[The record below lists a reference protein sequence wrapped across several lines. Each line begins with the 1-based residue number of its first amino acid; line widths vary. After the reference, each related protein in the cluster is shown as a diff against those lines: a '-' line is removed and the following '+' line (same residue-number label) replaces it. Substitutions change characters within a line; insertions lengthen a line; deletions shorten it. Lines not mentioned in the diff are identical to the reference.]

1 MTHLMISDTHYA
13 GHCTTGTSNKVW
25 AACLAVEQEGDIQNV
40 DLSTLPA
47 TTEVIFLC
55 GYGPYGAA
63 LRLEE
68 PKRMSLQAGR
78 DLLRKKWREKAGKGY
93 APVSFQPFVAAFG
106 KTFGLPLLGPGSASS
121 PMNDP
126 GMPGPGFRET
136 NATNPEEIPSP
147 FRHTAALVKAI
158 SSTEMM
164 ALLADTRDGRFSSYT
179 VSEKANGERCL
190 VEFDG
195 KELRAYN
202 RKGRLTSVPPE
213 GAYALCQLGHAFVL
227 DGERLIREQAG
238 HYVVFDVLEWEGEDI
253 TNLPYR
259 TRLTRLVR
267 GMQGAGLLKKATLTP
282 TIRQAQQNSTV
293 PLLSVLLA
301 IQGEMLAQS
310 TIKEI
315 QTAGGEGVIL
325 RSLDAPYQ
333 AGGFKYKFLADI
345 DAFVIGI
352 EPGLAG
358 GSLTLALIR
367 PSDRA
372 VIEVGHVRSGLN
384 ASDVEQVRQMLAQGR
399 WPVFRVTY
407 LPASTIG
414 ITLVQPQT

>member
-25 AACLAVEQEGDIQNV
+25 AACLAFEQEGDIRHV

-68 PKRMSLQAGR
+68 PKRMSLQTGR

-106 KTFGLPLLGPGSASS
+106 KPFGLPLLGPGSASS
-121 PMNDP
+121 PLNDP
-126 GMPGPGFRET
+126 GTPGPGLRET
-136 NATNPEEIPSP
+136 SATNTEEVPSP

-164 ALLADTRDGRFSSYT
+164 ALLADTRDGRPSSCT

-202 RKGRLTSVPPE
+202 RIGRLTSAPPE

-238 HYVVFDVLEWEGEDI
+238 HYVVFDVLEWKGEDI

-267 GMQGAGLLKKATLTP
+267 GMQGAGLLKKGTLT
-282 TIRQAQQNSTV
+282 
-293 PLLSVLLA
+293 
-301 IQGEMLAQS
+301 
-310 TIKEI
+310 
-315 QTAGGEGVIL
+315 
-325 RSLDAPYQ
+325 
-333 AGGFKYKFLADI
+333 
-345 DAFVIGI
+345 
-352 EPGLAG
+352 
-358 GSLTLALIR
+358 
-367 PSDRA
+367 
-372 VIEVGHVRSGLN
+372 
-384 ASDVEQVRQMLAQGR
+384 
-399 WPVFRVTY
+399 
-407 LPASTIG
+407 
-414 ITLVQPQT
+414 